1 MNPSNRGGGG
11 GGGQNQKNPLLV
23 SKIKTFSIKIE
34 RQRDIKLLKLS
45 LKFLYTIKIVRKSNF
60 LFEIKM

>member
-1 MNPSNRGGGG
+1 MNPSNGGGG
-11 GGGQNQKNPLLV
+11 GGWQNQKNPLLV